1 MATLSERLRTISAMI
16 HLGEKIS
23 WGSETALMDE
33 AADALDAMEAALEF
47 YADPFDY
54 IKRHNLDEFVP
65 DFYDEMDTCARAVAA
80 LAMVRK

>member
-1 MATLSERLRTISAMI
+1 MATLSERLRRSAAGTGVAATHDMRL
-16 HLGEKIS
+16 H
-23 WGSETALMDE
+23 DE

-54 IKRHNLDEFVP
+54 IKRHNLDESVP

>member
-23 WGSETALMDE
+23 WGSETELMDE
-33 AADALDAMEAALEF
+33 AADTLDAIEAALEQG
-47 YADPFDY
+47 ATQMRIWISCNGDMVGELSE
-54 IKRHNLDEFVP
+54 KVAA
-65 DFYDEMDTCARAVAA
+65 MDAA